1 MSRQALPPGFE
12 EGRDPTPEDLE
23 SLPAIT
29 LDAVHVL
36 ERCMA
41 EHHIAE
47 IDYTEPDDRPATIR
61 IRPAFIRTSK
71 ARNLVAWGFPVGAD
85 HWIDLR
91 LDRIRDVRDTGEVF
105 QPRW

>member
-1 MSRQALPPGFE
+1 MQRQALPPDFE
-12 EGRDPTPEDLE
+12 ETRDTTAEDLE
-23 SLPAIT
+23 SVPDIDLE
-29 LDAVHVL
+29 AVHVL

-47 IDYTEPDDRPATIR
+47 IDYAEPAESPETIR
-61 IRPAFIRTSK
+61 VRPAFIRTNK
-71 ARNLVAWGFPVGAD
+71 AHNVVAWCFPVGAD
-85 HWIDLR
+85 HWIQLR